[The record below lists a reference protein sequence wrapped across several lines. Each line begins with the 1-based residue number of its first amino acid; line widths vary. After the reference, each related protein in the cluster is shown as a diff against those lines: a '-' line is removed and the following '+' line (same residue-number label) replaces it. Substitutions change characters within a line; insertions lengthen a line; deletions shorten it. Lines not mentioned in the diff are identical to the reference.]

1 MDVQSDAQHTPG
13 TAVPSSPDSE
23 ATNATEDLAVADWL
37 LTATESRA
45 RSRMEWQ
52 EVGVTM
58 LQTGRAFSA
67 VRMSARLIR
76 AAACTSEAAEVD
88 DYLARAL
95 LGGPVICDPHR
106 HWYYALVPAGE
117 SRRWEATRDVELFGV
132 GSYVGVPRPG
142 LAGARSGGRRPYWS
156 VPMGSA
162 SDSALCVPA
171 VVAALVD
178 LGLHELAGR

>member
-1 MDVQSDAQHTPG
+1 M
-13 TAVPSSPDSE
+13 PDSRAQE
-23 ATNATEDLAVADWL
+23 TGAATDQAVGDWFLA
-37 LTATESRA
+37 ATESPD

-52 EVGVTM
+52 DHGVTM
-58 LQTGRAFSA
+58 LKTGIAFSA

-106 HWYYALVPAGE
+106 HWYYALVPAADGR
-117 SRRWEATRDVELFGV
+117 SWEATRDVEPLGV

-142 LAGARSGGRRPYWS
+142 PAGARSGGRRPYWS

-162 SDSALCVPA
+162 SNSALCVPA
-171 VVAALVD
+171 AVAALVD